1 MTNWHAMRSAASDVS
16 PDRNAEENDMKALGI
31 AATGMLAQQTNVDV
45 ISNNIAN
52 ANTTGFKTSR
62 AAFQDLIYASVSREG
77 ALTSEQGT
85 ATPTGIDVGLGVQ
98 AAGTVRLNTQ
108 GGLSATENSL
118 DLAIDGAGYFRREHA
133 RRQSGLHARRVVPHV
148 RGRRACD
155 APGLFGRSRHRHS
168 RKQPEYRDQRT
179 GCGHGLCGR
188 RSRPVE
194 LGRLTLA
201 TFINE
206 AGLRPVGSNLLEGTV
221 ASGDEIAANAG
232 DAGVGVIRQ
241 GYLENSNVNIIQQIT
256 DLIAAQRAYE
266 MNSKTIETADQM
278 MSTATR
284 MR

>member
-1 MTNWHAMRSAASDVS
+1 
-16 PDRNAEENDMKALGI
+16 
-31 AATGMLAQQTNVDV
+31 MLAQQTNVDV

-62 AAFQDLIYASVSREG
+62 AAFQDLIYESVSREG

-85 ATPTGIDVGLGVQ
+85 MTPTGIDIGLGVQ
-98 AAGTVRLNTQ
+98 TAGTIRLNTQ
-108 GGLSATENSL
+108 GGLMATENDL
-118 DLAIDGAGYFRREHA
+118 DVAIDGTGYFVVNMPDGSRAYTRDGAFRLSAEGELVTL
-133 RRQSGLHARRVVPHV
+133 QGYQVDPGVVVPERTQSIEISEQGV
-148 RGRRACD
+148 IMAYVEND
-155 APGLFGRSRHRHS
+155 
-168 RKQPEYRDQRT
+168 PE
-179 GCGHGLCGR
+179 
-188 RSRPVE
+188 PVE

-206 AGLRPVGSNLLEGTV
+206 AGLRPMGNNLLQGTV
-221 ASGDEIAANAG
+221 AAGDELPANPG
-232 DAGVGVIRQ
+232 DPGIGVIRQ

-256 DLIAAQRAYE
+256 DLISAQRAYE

>member
-1 MTNWHAMRSAASDVS
+1 
-16 PDRNAEENDMKALGI
+16 MKALGI

-133 RRQSGLHARRVVPHV
+133 RRQPGLHARRVVPHV

-168 RKQPEYRDQRT
+168 RKQPEVSRSTNRVWSWPMWLTIPPRRT
-179 GCGHGLCGR
+179 GPPDARDLHQRGR
-188 RSRPVE
+188 
-194 LGRLTLA
+194 
-201 TFINE
+201 
-206 AGLRPVGSNLLEGTV
+206 
-221 ASGDEIAANAG
+221 IAARGQQPAG
-232 DAGVGVIRQ
+232 GHRR
-241 GYLENSNVNIIQQIT
+241 LW
-256 DLIAAQRAYE
+256 R
-266 MNSKTIETADQM
+266 
-278 MSTATR
+278 
-284 MR
+284 